1 MKHIHAAL
9 PSITSF
15 SVVELRDSI
24 KQMEWLNYE
33 VAPEWQRFCSFGP
46 EDMGSVWEEIGAI
59 RRRPTI
65 SRVIVSEEMAKR
77 MNKIIEEEVL
87 FRPTGYGVVSGFG
100 IPMHVSP
107 YLKGVC
113 GFLVKGDS
121 V

>member
-1 MKHIHAAL
+1 MKYTQAMTHDSSYSLEAL
-9 PSITSF
+9 RE
-15 SVVELRDSI
+15 SVRKL
-24 KQMEWLNYE
+24 EWLKYE

-87 FRPTGYGVVSGFG
+87 FRPTGYGVVSGYG
-100 IPMHVSP
+100 VPMQVSP

-121 V
+121 M